1 MTAALWLLLA
11 NTSAGDI
18 GAIDMGVLD
27 YLKLVLVL
35 GFILALAFL
44 VLRVGLPRITGAR
57 NLPPGAIQV
66 AAQYPL
72 EPKKNLYVI
81 RVGEE
86 YFLLGTT
93 ESGMQYLTTLD
104 QNPIEAAAA
113 KAEPAPRTKF
123 AKLMPAFRRA
133 RGPACGCR

>member
-1 MTAALWLLLA
+1 MTAGLWLLLA
-11 NTSAGDI
+11 NTTAGEI
-18 GAIDMGVLD
+18 GAVNIGMQD

-35 GFILALAFL
+35 GLILALAFI
-44 VLRVGLPRITGAR
+44 VLRVGLPGITGVR
-57 NLPPGAIQV
+57 KLPPGAIQV

-93 ESGMQYLTTLD
+93 ESGMHYLTTLD

-113 KAEPAPRTKF
+113 QAATPPQTKF
-123 AKLMPAFRRA
+123 AKLIPAFRRSA
-133 RGPACGCR
+133 G